1 MREAITIVRRLCAET
16 NVVGFDLV
24 ELHPALDP
32 TYRTTL
38 NSAHIMKACLVG
50 LAMNRKGLTAV
61 HYLDPLSSEHAL
73 DDYYGDQQE
82 YLDRTKAEEETE
94 EDTEE

>member
-1 MREAITIVRRLCAET
+1 MREAISVVRRLCAES

-38 NSAHIMKACLVG
+38 NSSHIISACITG
-50 LAMNRKGLTAV
+50 ITMNRKGLTAV
-61 HYLDPLSSEHAL
+61 HYLNPLSSEHAV
-73 DDYYGDQQE
+73 DNYYGDQQK
-82 YLDRTKAEEETE
+82 YLDATEAEMKEEE
-94 EDTEE
+94 